1 MVGSNTS
8 LAPDAIVSS
17 RKGGGWLLSMT
28 LCISVASLLS
38 CGTYKTK
45 LISKSNL
52 NITDILVLK
61 PIHAKEKHSTGQL

>member
-17 RKGGGWLLSMT
+17 RKIGGWLLSLT
-28 LCISVASLLS
+28 LFISVASLLS

-45 LISKSNL
+45 LISISNL
-52 NITDILVLK
+52 NNTDILVLK
-61 PIHAKEKHSTGQL
+61 PRHAKEKHSIGQL